1 MVDVMTSSINLD
13 ADWSVVSQLPD
24 AVNMLIV
31 QYVNMNGR
39 QSNINELMFDHTWL
53 SFNAE
58 LALG

>member
-39 QSNINELMFDHTWL
+39 QSNINELMFDHT
-53 SFNAE
+53 
-58 LALG
+58 